1 MDIGSTITSLRKSKS
16 ITQGDLAKSSNI
28 TQAYLSQI
36 ENNKKEPNLST
47 LKDISFSLGIPLPVI
62 FFMSLEKDDVPEHKQ
77 EFFNTM
83 KPTLSG
89 FFESIFNNDAKANN

>member
-1 MDIGSTITSLRKSKS
+1 MNIGTTITSLRKSKS
-16 ITQGDLAKSSNI
+16 ITQGDLAKDSNI

-47 LKDISFSLGIPLPVI
+47 LKDISTSLGVPLPVI
-62 FFMSLEKDDVPEHKQ
+62 FFMSLEQSDVPENKQ
-77 EFFNTM
+77 DFFNTM

-89 FFESIFNNDAKANN
+89 FFESIFSENANH